1 MRHLPI
7 FWSVRGSACLVV
19 GGGAVAQRKVHMLVR
34 AGAAV
39 TVIAPRATQVL
50 HAWRRGGRI
59 ALFSRPFDTADVD
72 GHVLV
77 FAATGV
83 SEVDAAVSRAARGA
97 AVPVCAVDRPALSD
111 FIMPSIVDRSPVI
124 VAVSTGGA
132 APVLARQI
140 RAAIEALLPAD
151 LGRLAEA
158 AERMRNA
165 VRARMPSLSERRRF
179 WDGFFR
185 NWRAG
190 RLLARHAADEAV
202 LDAAVSERAMT
213 PGHVTIAG
221 AGPGDPDLLTLK
233 ALQRLQD
240 ADVIVHDRL
249 VEPRVLDYARRDAER
264 IYVGKAPGRHSC
276 DQAEICALLARYA
289 GEGKRVV
296 RLKGGDPFIFG
307 RGGEELAHLRE
318 RGIDVEIVPG
328 ITAAAGCAAEA
339 GIPLTDRGVSQSVT
353 YLTGASGL
361 TGTSGLTGASG
372 GDVPDYDWEALARIS
387 GTLVFYMAVGTAE
400 AISDRLIAGGISAST
415 PVAVIENGTQETQ
428 RTLAGPIGRLGALIR
443 DNDVRS
449 PALLVIGEVVDRAA
463 IEEIAPCVASP
474 LAAAS

>member
-7 FWSVRGSACLVV
+7 FWSLRGSACLVV

-34 AGAAV
+34 AGAEV

-59 ALFSRPFDTADVD
+59 ALFSRPFDA
-72 GHVLV
+72 
-77 FAATGV
+77 
-83 SEVDAAVSRAARGA
+83 A

-165 VRARMPSLSERRRF
+165 VRARMPSLGERRRF

-190 RLLARHAADEAV
+190 RLLAHRAADEAV

-307 RGGEELAHLRE
+307 RGGEELAYLRE
-318 RGIDVEIVPG
+318 RGIGVEIVPG

-353 YLTGASGL
+353 YLTGASG
-361 TGTSGLTGASG
+361 G
-372 GDVPDYDWEALARIS
+372 GVPDYDWEALARIS

-443 DNDVRS
+443 DNDVGS

-463 IEEIAPCVASP
+463 IEEIAPRVAAP